1 MEEGS
6 TTVGEPVFPKKCV
19 QCGDED
25 SADQVCTES
34 ANQSRIIDTD
44 DEASAGENKMLRC
57 AQCKSSYYCS
67 KSCQKLHWSTH
78 KVICGSIVELE
89 KQERMKCEQA
99 CDFSDSSL
107 GSTGKQKLLQL
118 IGDQCTV
125 KCSLNGRECSSLW
138 DTGAQ
143 ISLISQGW
151 LNDQHIES
159 EVRDLSELIGRDLKV
174 KGAVGTDIPYCGY
187 VVLDC
192 TITGVTTKVP
202 FLVSQKQM
210 EQPIIGY
217 NVISYLATNHP
228 DKVTVSCVKDTFPDI
243 NTKTAEAVLNILQT
257 KELEVVSSVKL
268 HKFDSLI
275 RKGASISV
283 PCRIANVKLERQS
296 PVLFEPESEEL
307 LPQGLELSS
316 ELLTL
321 KKGHNRRLCVTVT
334 NVSGNDILLPG
345 RTRLGDLFL
354 VTSVTPAE
362 VTQSK
367 SSTKSEAPAVEE
379 ARRPLSGP
387 MVTLAGAGRHLSGA
401 DQALLEQTSP
411 QSSVDDSNS
420 SHLREPVI
428 SSVSESTDTSL
439 DDKYRVQLEKIKL
452 PPELSEE
459 QKQQVRDMLWRERR
473 AFAEDADTIGSAE
486 DLQMDISTEDEIPVQ
501 KRYNSIPQPL
511 LLQVKGHV
519 EDMLNRGWITRSAS
533 AWSSPVVIV
542 RKQSGDIRLCC
553 DFRQL
558 NAKTIADKH
567 PLPRVQESLDSLN
580 GSEWFT
586 VVDLTRAYYQGY
598 ISPESRHKTAFVT
611 PWGFYQWVR
620 IPFGLMNAP
629 SNFQRYMENVIGDLR
644 GKCALPYLD
653 DIIIHSKT
661 FSDHVQHIGEVLQR
675 LQQHGMKLKADKC
688 ELFRQEVKFLGRIV
702 SKKGYRMDDKNIKAV
717 RALLDIQPK
726 DVSEVRQLLGLLG
739 YHRRHIQD
747 FSRLAKPITDL
758 LLKSNISDSEK
769 NPKKAPIVW
778 TDECKAANAKL
789 IEMITSSPILSYAD
803 FEKQFILH
811 TDASK
816 KGLGA
821 ILYQKDDDGRMHVI
835 GYGSRTLRKAEMNYH
850 PTKLEFLA
858 LKWAVTEEFH
868 EYLGYA
874 NDFQVFTDNN
884 PLVYLMQATKLNAF
898 AERWVS
904 ELAEYNFKI
913 SYRPG
918 VVNKDADCLSRLPLD
933 ISKYTGLC
941 TESIEPNVFEAVM
954 AGLKVQVE
962 QTEAWRTS
970 LGAANDLSVNMI
982 SLENEVE
989 RVNVQKAQEDD
1000 DILSQ
1005 VITMINAGVKP
1016 NRVPG
1021 EARELRRLKLEMEK
1035 LSMKDGVLTRKT
1047 DSTVQIVL
1055 PKSLRQHVYDELHAG
1070 MGHLGADRVG
1080 ELARR
1085 RVYWPGMQQDIERYI
1100 QTQCSCLKQRKPPR
1114 KKSAAMQRIVSSSPL
1129 ELVTIDF
1136 LHLEKGAG
1144 NYEYILVIVDHFTK
1158 FAQAYPTKN
1167 KSTTTA
1173 ARHLYQDFLLRFG
1186 IPAKLLSDQGKEFD
1200 SKVIHELCKLTGVKK
1215 IRTTPYH
1222 PQGNGITE
1230 RMNRT
1235 ILHMLRTLPETA
1247 KSKWP
1252 SLLNKLVHAYNCT
1265 QHSVTGYT
1273 PFRLMFGRE
1282 PTLPIDLLLGI
1293 TSENK
1298 LHVNHTEFAKKF
1310 EKEMK
1315 QAWEIVKRNQKQNQD
1330 QNANQA
1336 MRKPLLT
1343 PVRAGDRVLIRNTET
1358 GGPGKLRSY
1367 WEQDVYIVLAEKGDQ
1382 GVVVEVRKEND
1393 PKARRRVVHRNM
1405 LLLVDQQ
1412 YDKMKQGETMQAPA
1426 VEQAR
1431 RPLSGPMVTLAGAG
1445 RHLSG
1450 ADQLDRDCSV
1460 DESESDTEDSEDEGF
1475 LPSRLSPRTGYGTGN
1490 SSRFHGDASVEGQT
1504 DKQQPETEDP
1514 EVHTSTPSDEQLESE
1529 TQEPDTNTEDDKQPE
1544 PETQG
1549 PGSLTDDDEQPESET
1564 QEPDTNTEDD
1574 EQPEP
1579 ETQGPGSLTESDEQ
1593 QSETQGPDT
1602 SEESSSEPEQSVD
1615 VERFITSPEAEN
1627 GHLELSNENAE
1638 SRGDSANS
1646 RETIEAVDECA
1657 GYDRACEGTAES
1669 TDMDKYLQRSPEP
1682 YFLSE
1687 ESYNDM
1693 FSEEPMEFE
1702 GFRDESMEVHEVEDV
1717 TAEMCPRMLET
1728 VLEESD
1734 EEEQEVDEV
1743 PSREARRS
1751 RLPKSLRD
1759 LLDFNN
1765 TGLKQDDYRQGRV
1778 DAACS
1783 PGTRSRVRRVSQRLQ
1798 DLERKQASR
1807 EEALLNKRGNPKLS
1821 HVSVSHGADVSSDW
1835 RSWLAI

>member
-6 TTVGEPVFPKKCV
+6 TTVGEPVFPKKCI
-19 QCGDED
+19 QCGHED

-34 ANQSRIIDTD
+34 AICNQNRTTDTD
-44 DEASAGENKMLRC
+44 EACAGENKMLRC

-67 KSCQKLHWSTH
+67 KTCQKLHWSTH

-143 ISLISQGW
+143 ISLVSKGW
-151 LNDQHIES
+151 LDDQQIES
-159 EVRDLSELIGRDLKV
+159 DVRDLSELIGRDLKV
-174 KGAVGTDIPYCGY
+174 KGAVGADIPYCGY

-257 KELEVVSSVKL
+257 KELEMVSSVKL

-307 LPQGLELSS
+307 LPQGLELST

-321 KKGHNRRLCVTVT
+321 KKGHNRRLCITVT

-362 VTQSK
+362 VTQSE
-367 SSTKSEAPAVEE
+367 SSTKSEAPAVGLPD
-379 ARRPLSGP
+379 RPLSDP
-387 MVTLAGAGRHLSGA
+387 AGMRSVIGGQLSGA
-401 DQALLEQTSP
+401 DQSSP
-411 QSSVDDSNS
+411 QSSVGDSNS

-452 PPELSEE
+452 PPELSEA
-459 QKQQVRDMLWRERR
+459 QKLQVRDMLWRERR

-519 EDMLNRGWITRSAS
+519 EDMLNRGWITRSSS

-717 RALLDIQPK
+717 RALQDMQPK

-769 NPKKAPIVW
+769 NPKKASIVW

-803 FEKQFILH
+803 FEKQFILQ

-816 KGLGA
+816 KVLGA

-874 NDFQVFTDNN
+874 NDFQVYTDNN

-954 AGLKVQVE
+954 AGVKVQVE

-989 RVNVQKAQEDD
+989 RVNMQKAQEDD
-1000 DILSQ
+1000 DILSE

-1173 ARHLYQDFLLRFG
+1173 ARHLYNDFLLRFG

-1252 SLLNKLVHAYNCT
+1252 GMLNKLVHAYNCT
-1265 QHSVTGYT
+1265 RHSVTGYT

-1282 PTLPIDLLLGI
+1282 PILPIDLLLGI
-1293 TSENK
+1293 TSEDK
-1298 LHVNHTEFAKKF
+1298 LHINHTEFAQKF
-1310 EKEMK
+1310 ENEMK
-1315 QAWEIVKRNQKQNQD
+1315 QAWEIVKRNQKQSQD
-1330 QNANQA
+1330 KNANQA

-1343 PVRAGDRVLIRNTET
+1343 PVRVGDRVLIRNTET

-1382 GVVVEVRKEND
+1382 GVVVEVRKEQD
-1393 PKARRRVVHRNM
+1393 SKARRRVVHRNM
-1405 LLLVDQQ
+1405 LLLVDHQF
-1412 YDKMKQGETMQAPA
+1412 DKSRQVEKTKARA
-1426 VEQAR
+1426 VGLPD
-1431 RPLSGPMVTLAGAG
+1431 RPLSDPAGMRSVTGG
-1445 RHLSG
+1445 QLSG
-1450 ADQLDRDCSV
+1450 ADQSHHDY
-1460 DESESDTEDSEDEGF
+1460 SESDTESSEDEGF
-1475 LPSRLSPRTGYGTGN
+1475 TMRLR
-1490 SSRFHGDASVEGQT
+1490 SSTEPVILRSSTEPVILRSNTDHEGLETQE
-1504 DKQQPETEDP
+1504 PERSNTEYD
-1514 EVHTSTPSDEQLESE
+1514 DESE
-1529 TQEPDTNTEDDKQPE
+1529 TQKSDTSTE
-1544 PETQG
+1544 
-1549 PGSLTDDDEQPESET
+1549 PESET
-1564 QEPDTNTEDD
+1564 QNLTPVLQGHEPRQFGLPPYRSLSGPAGMLSATGGQLSGASQSHPD
-1574 EQPEP
+1574 EN
-1579 ETQGPGSLTESDEQ
+1579 
-1593 QSETQGPDT
+1593 
-1602 SEESSSEPEQSVD
+1602 SSEPEHSVD
-1615 VERFITSPEAEN
+1615 VAREDTSLEAED
-1627 GHLELSNENAE
+1627 GVQELSIENAE
-1638 SRGDSANS
+1638 SCGDSTESIDAD
-1646 RETIEAVDECA
+1646 DECA
-1657 GYDRACEGTAES
+1657 GRACEDIAES
-1669 TDMDKYLQRSPEP
+1669 TDMDKYLQQSPEP

-1687 ESYNDM
+1687 ESYNEM
-1693 FSEEPMEFE
+1693 FNEEPLEFE
-1702 GFRDESMEVHEVEDV
+1702 GFRDESLEIPEVEEV
-1717 TAEMCPRMLET
+1717 TAETCPRILET
-1728 VLEESD
+1728 VPEESD
-1734 EEEQEVDEV
+1734 EEEQELDEA

-1751 RLPKSLRD
+1751 RLPKSVRD

-1821 HVSVSHGADVSSDW
+1821 HVSVNHDTESSEDDW
-1835 RSWLAI
+1835 RSWLAK